1 MMSLKHMVKTL
12 DCKSIFQ
19 CFFGLNS
26 EDVKVYEA
34 LNMGLERVE
43 DISKFVGKKENS
55 VYKSLQKLLIS
66 GLAYREKRVIEGGG
80 YYFVY
85 RAMPKKEVAKEIENV
100 LNELCEKIRSIM
112 RDFLDSDPWLQG
124 LRKLQ

>member
-1 MMSLKHMVKTL
+1 MMSLKQMTKTL
-12 DCKSIFQ
+12 DCKSVLQ

-26 EDVKVYEA
+26 EDVRVYEA
-34 LNMGLERVE
+34 LTMGFERIE

-85 RAMPKKEVAKEIENV
+85 KAMPKSEVAKEIENV
-100 LNELCEKIRSIM
+100 LNELCEKVKSLM
-112 RDFLDSDPWLQG
+112 RDFLDSGPRLQG
-124 LRKLQ
+124 LRNLQ